1 MPGGGATPMNNH
13 AIVIGASMA
22 GLLATRVL
30 SDHFKTVTLVERD
43 LLPEV
48 AEQRRGVPQGRHTH
62 GLLASGRQ
70 VLDDLFPGFSLEA
83 IEKGGLPGDI
93 VRDCRWFFQGDYLA
107 RPTSG
112 LDGLLVSRPFL
123 EQLVRSR
130 VRALRNVTIRQHWQ
144 VEGLTTTAAAEPGE
158 LCITG
163 IKIAGCELSAD
174 LVVDASGRGS
184 RAPQWLAAMGYGP
197 PAEERV
203 SIDLRYTTRLF
214 RRVPSQLHG
223 DFGVI
228 IPPTPTGK
236 RGGVMLAQE
245 GHRWTA
251 TLIGH
256 FGNQAPEDLAGF
268 VEYARTI
275 PHSAIYDVVRRAQP
289 IGDASTARFP
299 ASLRRRY
306 ERLRRFPE
314 NYLVMGDSVCSFN
327 PIYGQGM
334 SVAALEAMA
343 LDGLLEE
350 RPQDL
355 RQQFFSRIAK
365 LADIPWSIAV
375 GNDLRMP
382 EATGPRGAV
391 VSVINAYMARL
402 HRAAQRDPVLSIAFH
417 RVANL
422 LDPPHSLFH
431 PAMALRV
438 LRGGLRPRHVV
449 VDRANE
455 QDLSPLGGRD
465 LPVV

>member
-1 MPGGGATPMNNH
+1 MNNH

-30 SDHFKTVTLVERD
+30 SDHFKTVTLIERD
-43 LLPEV
+43 VLPDS
-48 AEQRRGVPQGRHTH
+48 AEHRRGVPQGRHTH

-70 VLDDLFPGFSLEA
+70 VLDDLFPDFSLEA
-83 IEKGGLPGDI
+83 IEQGGLPGDI
-93 VRDCRWFFQGDYLA
+93 VRDCRWFFQGQYLA

-130 VRALRNVTIRQHWQ
+130 VRALPNVTLRQHWQ
-144 VEGLTTTAAAEPGE
+144 VEGLTTATDVKSGE
-158 LCITG
+158 ISVTG
-163 IKIAGCELSAD
+163 IRIAGCELSAD

-184 RAPQWLAAMGYGP
+184 RTPQWLTAMGYEP
-197 PAEERV
+197 PSEERV
-203 SIDLRYTTRLF
+203 EVDLRYTTRLF

-228 IPPTPTGK
+228 IPPTPAGK
-236 RGGVMLAQE
+236 RGGVMIAQE
-245 GHRWTA
+245 GGRWTA

-256 FGNQAPEDLAGF
+256 FGNQAPEDLPGF
-268 VEYARTI
+268 IEYARTI
-275 PHSAIYDVVRRAQP
+275 PHSAIYDVVRSAQP
-289 IGDASTARFP
+289 IGDASSARFP

-306 ERLRRFPE
+306 ERLRRFPR

-343 LDGLLEE
+343 LGAVLSDGVVKEQP
-350 RPQDL
+350 RDL
-355 RQQFFSRIAK
+355 SRRFFRRIAQ

-382 EATGPRGAV
+382 EATGPRGAAV
-391 VSVINAYMARL
+391 TAINWYMARL
-402 HRAAQRDPVLSIAFH
+402 HRAAQNDAALSIAFH

-422 LDPPHSLFH
+422 LDPPQSVFR
-431 PAMALRV
+431 PGIVARV

-449 VDRANE
+449 VDRAHD
-455 QDLSPLGGRD
+455 QDLSPLDGRD
-465 LPVV
+465 LTVV

>member
-1 MPGGGATPMNNH
+1 MNNH

-30 SDHFKTVTLVERD
+30 SGHFKTVTLVERD
-43 LLPEV
+43 LLPEQ

-70 VLDDLFPGFSLEA
+70 VLDHLFPGFSMEA
-83 IEKGGLPGDI
+83 IGNGGLPGDI
-93 VRDCRWFFQGDYLA
+93 VRDCRWFFRGNYLA

-130 VRALRNVTIRQHWQ
+130 VRALPNVAIRQHWQ
-144 VEGLTTTAAAEPGE
+144 VAGLTTAASHVERGGRRV
-158 LCITG
+158 TG
-163 IKIAGCELSAD
+163 IRIAGSELSAD

-184 RAPQWLAAMGYGP
+184 RTPHWLTAMNYEP
-197 PAEERV
+197 PDEERV
-203 SIDLRYTTRLF
+203 DIDLRYTTRLF
-214 RRVPSQLHG
+214 RRNPSQLSG

-228 IPPTPTGK
+228 IPPTPEGK
-236 RGGVMLAQE
+236 RGGVMIAQE
-245 GHRWTA
+245 GGRWTA

-256 FGNQAPEDLAGF
+256 FGNQAPEDLPGF
-268 VEYARTI
+268 IEYARSI
-275 PHSAIYDVVRRAQP
+275 PCQAIYNVVRSAEP
-289 IGDASTARFP
+289 IGDAASARFP

-314 NYLVMGDSVCSFN
+314 GYLVMGDSVCSFN

-343 LDGLLEE
+343 LDTLMAE
-350 RPQDL
+350 RPVNL
-355 RQQFFSRIAK
+355 ARAFFTRIAK
-365 LADIPWSIAV
+365 VADIPWSIAV

-382 EATGPRGAV
+382 EATGPRGAGLTA
-391 VSVINAYMARL
+391 INWYMGRL
-402 HRAAQRDPVLSIAFH
+402 HRAAHKDPALSIAFH

-422 LDPPHSLFH
+422 IDS
-431 PAMALRV
+431 PASVLRPAIALRV
-438 LRGGLRPRHVV
+438 MAGGLRPRQVV
-449 VDRANE
+449 GDRTHE
-455 QDLSPLGGRD
+455 QDLSPLDGRD
-465 LPVV
+465 LTVV

>member
-1 MPGGGATPMNNH
+1 MNNH

-70 VLDDLFPGFSLEA
+70 VLDDLFPGFSREA
-83 IEKGGLPGDI
+83 MEKGGLPGDI

-107 RPTSG
+107 RATSG

-343 LDGLLEE
+343 LNAVMHE
-350 RPQDL
+350 RPSTALRAGDL
-355 RQQFFSRIAK
+355 RRQFFSRIAK
-365 LADIPWSIAV
+365 IADIPWSIAV
-375 GNDLRMP
+375 GNDLRMA
-382 EATGPRGAV
+382 EATGPRGVAV
-391 VSVINAYMARL
+391 DAINWYMARL
-402 HRAAQRDPVLSIAFH
+402 HRAAQHDPALSIAFH

-422 LDPPHSLFH
+422 LDPPQRVFR
-431 PAMALRV
+431 PGIALRV
-438 LRGGLRPRHVV
+438 MRGLRARHVV
-449 VDRANE
+449 VDRAHE
-455 QDLSPLGGRD
+455 QDLSPLDGRD
-465 LPVV
+465 LTMV